1 MTPIPAGIVASARVA
16 SGSGYSAAV
25 LADSPFGYWTHNET
39 SGATSADTTGTY
51 PATWS
56 GTYMRNASPL
66 IASGKAVSLGGA
78 GYALASLGSYAPA
91 AITLESVISI
101 STTGTYK
108 MILARDNGSANPRMF
123 QFRVTDSQA
132 LELIWWT
139 VSSGPHFAT
148 SASGVVSSGIPCH
161 VAATYAAGSA
171 FVYKNGVQVASGS
184 SANAALQT
192 GTLSLALGVLND
204 ALDLKFA
211 GTLDEQAAY
220 PTALSAARILA
231 HATAGGF

>member
-1 MTPIPAGIVASARVA
+1 MTPIPAGIVSSARVA
-16 SGSGYSAAV
+16 SGSAYTAAV
-25 LADSPFGYWTHNET
+25 LADSPFGYWTHDET
-39 SGATSADTTGTY
+39 SGATSADTVGTY
-51 PATWS
+51 PATWG
-56 GTYMRNASPL
+56 GTYTRNASPL
-66 IASGKAVSLGGA
+66 ISTGKSVSLAGA
-78 GYALASLGSYAPA
+78 GYATAALGSYAPA

-108 MILARDNGSANPRMF
+108 MILSRDNGTATPRMF

-148 SASGVVSSGIPCH
+148 SANGILSSGVPCH

-184 SANAALQT
+184 GASAALQT
-192 GTLSLALGVLND
+192 GTLSLTLGVLND
-204 ALDLKFA
+204 GLALKFE